1 MERRGVYRKGSAGHV
16 RNINIYRLYMQK
28 AKRWR
33 APIALFLA
41 LTIVFSAAPTVG
53 DEFQAS
59 LLSVDEQAKVQTSQ
73 PEEVKKV
80 LLDAVKSF
88 TDECD
93 RFKLNDCVADG
104 KSLMNEIALAGQ
116 DVLKYVL
123 RAEDFSGKYEKTVAL
138 YACKYD
144 LGNAFVQV
152 KPVQDSLNTFFEQ
165 YGEVLGEF
173 GPDFS
178 QVDLN
183 KDGLRR
189 LVDFCST
196 ELLQ

>member
-16 RNINIYRLYMQK
+16 RNVNIYRLYMQK

-41 LTIVFSAAPTVG
+41 LTVVFSAAPTVG

-73 PEEVKKV
+73 PEDVKKV

-93 RFKLNDCVADG
+93 RFKINDCVAEG

-152 KPVQDSLNTFFEQ
+152 KNTQDSLNTFFEQ
-165 YGEVLGEF
+165 YGDVLGEF

-178 QVDLN
+178 RVDLN
-183 KDGLRR
+183 RDGLQR

-196 ELLQ
+196 ELLK